1 MVVML
6 GVAKQIMCTKDIHSQ
21 VLIDTSITI
30 SIDIMIDIWLTSP
43 LILSQHSTD
52 ISVDSHSRV
61 N

>member
-6 GVAKQIMCTKDIHSQ
+6 GVAKQIMCTKDIHNL

-30 SIDIMIDIWLTSP
+30 SIDIMINIWLASP
-43 LILSQHSTD
+43 LILSQHSID
-52 ISVDSHSRV
+52 ISVDSHLRV